1 MMSLTNRVAIVT
13 GGGSGIGLGV
23 ASALAREG
31 CRVVIAGRDPAK
43 LERAAAEATQAGGNG
58 AVLARACDVTD
69 REALADLV
77 AWTQAHAGPP
87 EIVVNSAGINVIR
100 RSMAE
105 LAPADFDRLVAV
117 NLTGLFN
124 VLQPVLPGMRARRDG
139 LIVSIASIAGRR
151 ALPLA
156 GPGYCA
162 SKFGA
167 AGLAGTVGIEERA
180 HGIRVSS
187 IHPGE
192 VDTPILEQ
200 RPEPV
205 PAERRAVMV
214 HPEDIAACVVML
226 AKLPAHVIVPELVIT
241 PTYQPFA

>member
-43 LERAAAEATQAGGNG
+43 LERAAAEATHASGNG

-87 EIVVNSAGINVIR
+87 EIVVNSAGINVMR

-105 LAPADFDRLVAV
+105 LAPALTLV
-117 NLTGLFN
+117 T
-124 VLQPVLPGMRARRDG
+124 
-139 LIVSIASIAGRR
+139 
-151 ALPLA
+151 
-156 GPGYCA
+156 
-162 SKFGA
+162 
-167 AGLAGTVGIEERA
+167 
-180 HGIRVSS
+180 
-187 IHPGE
+187 
-192 VDTPILEQ
+192 
-200 RPEPV
+200 
-205 PAERRAVMV
+205 
-214 HPEDIAACVVML
+214 
-226 AKLPAHVIVPELVIT
+226 
-241 PTYQPFA
+241 